1 MNGKDTYD
9 SILEAAKA
17 EEDPKQR
24 TKWIIEILDMVC
36 SNHLPH
42 IEGEVSGLKGYMRK
56 VNKKLTWAL
65 VVGGVLALFLLLT
78 HPELFNVFKVIKGV

>member
-9 SILEAAKA
+9 SILEQARK
-17 EEDPKQR
+17 EKDPSQQN
-24 TKWIIEILDMVC
+24 KWVIEILDMVC

-42 IEGEVSGLKGYMRK
+42 IEGEVSGLKGYMKK

-65 VVGGVLALFLLLT
+65 VVGGLVLVFTLLT
-78 HPELFNVFKVIKGV
+78 HPELLSVIKAIKGV